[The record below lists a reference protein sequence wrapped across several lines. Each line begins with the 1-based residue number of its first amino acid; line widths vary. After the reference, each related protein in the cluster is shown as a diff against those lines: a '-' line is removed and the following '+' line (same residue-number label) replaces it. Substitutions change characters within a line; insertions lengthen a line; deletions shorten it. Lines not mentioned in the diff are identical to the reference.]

1 MAHASRLGQFRFRSL
16 QCDRLRIHQN
26 SMVSLVL
33 LYLTTILYFE
43 PYIHDSGGTE
53 PAWYKSQPWLCHMV
67 LALLMFCFQAPI
79 FWMFIEGIYLHSK
92 VSTNV
97 FNSSAPFS
105 LYYLIGWGKSS
116 TSLIGCPGPAPHSGQ
131 D

>member
-1 MAHASRLGQFRFRSL
+1 MQKNSNKIILICFRSL
-16 QCDRLRIHQN
+16 QCDRLRIHKN
-26 SMVSLVL
+26 FMFSLVL

-43 PYIHDSGGTE
+43 PYIHDNEGAD

-97 FNSSAPFS
+97 FNSSAPFY
-105 LYYLIGWGKSS
+105 LYYLIGWGK
-116 TSLIGCPGPAPHSGQ
+116 L
-131 D
+131 

>member
-1 MAHASRLGQFRFRSL
+1 MMRNAEIIIFRSL
-16 QCDRLRIHQN
+16 QCDRLRIHKN
-26 SMVSLVL
+26 FMVSLVL